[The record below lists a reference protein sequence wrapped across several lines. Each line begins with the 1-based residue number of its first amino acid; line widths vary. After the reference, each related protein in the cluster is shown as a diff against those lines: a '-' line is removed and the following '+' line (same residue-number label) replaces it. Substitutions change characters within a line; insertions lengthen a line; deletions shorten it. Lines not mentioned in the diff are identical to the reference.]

1 MRALIMI
8 ALLAGVLAG
17 VPAPA
22 LADPFNVT
30 VAADPPVVSTVL
42 GGRFTITTEVKNPGT
57 APSGRSWRI

>member
-8 ALLAGVLAG
+8 VLLAGVLAG

-22 LADPFNVT
+22 LADPLDVT

-42 GGRFTITTEVKNPGT
+42 GGRAI
-57 APSGRSWRI
+57 R